1 MLRSFALE
9 RSFEVPHRSTIR
21 DAIKSWIKSQRHT
34 QSTWLRSYMRSRNLK
49 IDSVPEA
56 FLNRNFKPSKQLQRI
71 QMIKRR
77 KRVELVQ
84 ARHNISVFNVG
95 QSADVHYEIG
105 AATHQEF
112 IARSL
117 NITVCRP
124 KSLTDLAQSQS
135 GQHGIPLR
143 EGLTAVSVHPN
154 YHSVKT
160 SDQTNWSVLFFRLEF
175 FTSSLSLE
183 MNSFALPTA

>member
-1 MLRSFALE
+1 
-9 RSFEVPHRSTIR
+9 
-21 DAIKSWIKSQRHT
+21 
-34 QSTWLRSYMRSRNLK
+34 MRSRNLK

-105 AATHQEF
+105 AATHRSEF

-117 NITVCRP
+117 NITVCM
-124 KSLTDLAQSQS
+124 SAQVAHGLGAVAIRAAWDPPARGFDCSQRT
-135 GQHGIPLR
+135 P
-143 EGLTAVSVHPN
+143 E
-154 YHSVKT
+154 
-160 SDQTNWSVLFFRLEF
+160 
-175 FTSSLSLE
+175 
-183 MNSFALPTA
+183 LPFC